1 MEAKD
6 FSKSKIVKVECSFCG
21 KGMEC
26 PEEMLKTSKKH
37 MCHECF
43 IKMEPQ
49 EEEMKDVHVDIPT
62 DHLPQTMGSKMADT
76 LVEEAFPGIWNER
89 KEELKDRSKKEL
101 AIEMFGAGVYLGV
114 KTLLESMRE
123 AEEGDEDDDG
133 KGQGPVG

>member
-62 DHLPQTMGSKMADT
+62 EHLPETIASGMADS
-76 LVEEAFPGIWNER
+76 LVTDMFPELWNER
-89 KEELKDRSKKEL
+89 KDGLKDLSKKEL

-114 KTLLESMRE
+114 KTFFETLKKQDEN
-123 AEEGDEDDDG
+123 GNTKEDDLD
-133 KGQGPVG
+133 

>member
-49 EEEMKDVHVDIPT
+49 GEEMKDVHVDIPT
-62 DHLPQTMGSKMADT
+62 EHLPETIASGMADS
-76 LVEEAFPGIWNER
+76 LVTDMFPELWNER
-89 KEELKDRSKKEL
+89 KDGLKDLSKKEL

-114 KTLLESMRE
+114 KTFL
-123 AEEGDEDDDG
+123 
-133 KGQGPVG
+133 

>member
-1 MEAKD
+1 MRMEAKD

-62 DHLPQTMGSKMADT
+62 EHLPETIASGMADS
-76 LVEEAFPGIWNER
+76 LVTDMFPELWNER
-89 KEELKDRSKKEL
+89 KDGLKDLSKKEL

-114 KTLLESMRE
+114 KTFFETLKKQDEN
-123 AEEGDEDDDG
+123 GNTKEDDLD
-133 KGQGPVG
+133 